1 MLTQTTSHAA
11 HSRAV
16 ASPALLFSCS
26 EQVGKVSAAISAAKP
41 PKTPLQKKLRQLGI
55 WLVIISVALCV
66 LVAIIGVARGHP
78 WMEMITVSVRFE
90 RRACRSDC

>member
-1 MLTQTTSHAA
+1 M
-11 HSRAV
+11 
-16 ASPALLFSCS
+16 
-26 EQVGKVSAAISAAKP
+26 SAAISAAKP

-78 WMEMITVSVRFE
+78 WMEMITVSVRCG
-90 RRACRSDC
+90 RRARPNGRASKGSG